1 MPKDMQHD
9 RRIRGYKLL
18 LFLEFDDL
26 LSYDNNLKDLVHNLI
41 NFNSWFPLTIINSR
55 NSWIIK
61 KSISKEINKTRN
73 KARKKGGN
81 RTRKKIFEKNLKLD
95 NVNDNL
101 SLSKEKVSPIILTA
115 SADKS
120 KNNLYTNCIDFG

>member
-1 MPKDMQHD
+1 MSST
-9 RRIRGYKLL
+9 RINIR
-18 LFLEFDDL
+18 
-26 LSYDNNLKDLVHNLI
+26 LSSPRSKYYMW
-41 NFNSWFPLTIINSR
+41 FQTCNSK

-81 RTRKKIFEKNLKLD
+81 KTRKKIFDKNLKLD

-101 SLSKEKVSPIILTA
+101 PLSKEKVSQIIQ
-115 SADKS
+115 
-120 KNNLYTNCIDFG
+120 II

>member
-1 MPKDMQHD
+1 MRKIRKFQKSTDLLIRKLPFQRLIREIAGQFKSDLRFQSQTVLALQEAAEAYLVGLFEDTNFCVIHAKRVTIMPKDMQLD

-55 NSWIIK
+55 NS
-61 KSISKEINKTRN
+61 
-73 KARKKGGN
+73 
-81 RTRKKIFEKNLKLD
+81 
-95 NVNDNL
+95 
-101 SLSKEKVSPIILTA
+101 
-115 SADKS
+115 
-120 KNNLYTNCIDFG
+120 